1 MGFSLKNKGIT
12 ITDEFQKITD
22 ECVCKRNKIQV
33 DKGIEFYKRT
43 MKSWLQDNLQKCIQ
57 HMMKENLL
65 LLKDLLG
72 HLRIKFTNL
81 VAVLKNVYT
90 DLLDDIVDK
99 YNNKYHRTIKMKPI
113 DVKKNTYTDFKVE
126 SNDKDPKFKVVDHK
140 KYPNI
145 KTYLPKSYT
154 PNWLEKAPVI
164 KKVKNIVPWAYVISD
179 LMQSSPAGRW
189 GDKFIWPCGTLNFY
203 LPLGGLSHWGF

>member
-1 MGFSLKNKGIT
+1 
-12 ITDEFQKITD
+12 
-22 ECVCKRNKIQV
+22 
-33 DKGIEFYKRT
+33 
-43 MKSWLQDNLQKCIQ
+43 
-57 HMMKENLL
+57 MMKENLL

-81 VAVLKNVYT
+81 VAVLKNVHI

-140 KYPNI
+140 
-145 KTYLPKSYT
+145 
-154 PNWLEKAPVI
+154 
-164 KKVKNIVPWAYVISD
+164 
-179 LMQSSPAGRW
+179 
-189 GDKFIWPCGTLNFY
+189 
-203 LPLGGLSHWGF
+203 